1 MIRIFFFGYTDFAD
15 RMKVSS
21 LKMELERQGYECF
34 IIKQPCYVLPIGEII
49 VQSEKNVSTV
59 ISDEKL
65 PEPFILFCSMDGER
79 LDMALDICKGHTRAV
94 ITPFNSKMTAY
105 ELSKHLLEE
114 KNARRR

>member
-34 IIKQPCYVLPIGEII
+34 IIEQPCYVLPIGEII

-79 LDMALDICKGHTRAV
+79 LDMAKVAV
-94 ITPFNSKMTAY
+94 LMGQLKN
-105 ELSKHLLEE
+105 LLEE